1 MQKKQKAKKENSERW
16 LLTYSDLITLLMI
29 LFILL
34 YAMSNVN
41 QAKYAKLAKSLN
53 NTLGNGTSASVLN
66 GAAGVLPGKAGKPGK
81 SDNTNAKTVTPKP
94 SSKVSPTTA
103 PQASTAAGSGNL
115 SGYLK
120 TKSDMEHLQTFI
132 NKVLTELKM
141 SDYVNTEVKE
151 YGLVTTFSNDVIF
164 DSGDDRLKPEMI
176 TGLKKLAPLLR
187 SISNSIVVE
196 GYTDNIP
203 ITKASKFSSNW
214 QLSSAR
220 AANVAEF
227 LVDHCDIDGSRIS
240 SVGYSKY
247 HPKASNDTATG
258 RSKNRRI
265 EIVIL
270 YNQSTY
276 ITK

>member
-1 MQKKQKAKKENSERW
+1 MQKQKKAKKENSERW

-34 YAMSNVN
+34 YAISNVN
-41 QAKYAKLAKSLN
+41 QSKYAKLAKSLN
-53 NTLGNGTSASVLN
+53 SSLGNGTSASVLN
-66 GAAGVLPGKAGKPGK
+66 GAAGVLPGKAGK
-81 SDNTNAKTVTPKP
+81 SDNTNVKIVTPKP

-103 PQASTAAGSGNL
+103 PQVSTAAGSGNV

-187 SISNSIVVE
+187 SISNPIVVE

-203 ITKASKFSSNW
+203 VTKSSKFSSNW
-214 QLSSAR
+214 KLSSAR
-220 AANVAEF
+220 AANVVEYM
-227 LVDHCDIDGSRIS
+227 VDHCGIDGSRIS

-247 HPKASNDTATG
+247 HPKASNSTAAG
-258 RSKNRRI
+258 RAKNRRI

-270 YNQSTY
+270 YNQSAY
-276 ITK
+276 IAK